1 MGRRRKRVVKEV
13 EQHESHIFARPTMPA
28 RPPRAGED
36 HDLGAPGGADY
47 RMQCFALMA
56 WLRDYRPLLQMESA
70 ADGELQQE
78 LQESFVSGYAD
89 RMIRKGSERGDSIAR
104 KLQDRVRDA
113 AGTLQRSKNVHYIP
127 FSQAV
132 KAVSFLFSRVNG
144 AVWAAELRNRRVVC
158 KAWAQK
164 FVREMAR
171 CKPPPPFEEHAEVY
185 VIGFD
190 QTYARGAGR
199 GGVSRYRPE
208 PTIDADGEK
217 VRRRAPRRTAPRRA
231 GAAPSP
237 PPLLPPPPRRR
248 AGATATIPTAA
259 RRPPRR
265 RGSSRRW
272 STSTASC
279 GRRTPPPSASTRRRR
294 G

>member
-1 MGRRRKRVVKEV
+1 MLPLSLAGGALSMPKGHGWERRRKRVVKEA
-13 EQHESHIFARPTMPA
+13 EQHESHIFCAPDDAPA

-132 KAVSFLFSRVNG
+132 KAVSFLFTRVNG

-199 GGVSRYRPE
+199 VGVSRYRPE

-231 GAAPSP
+231 GTAAPHH
-237 PPLLPPPPRRR
+237 RRR
-248 AGATATIPTAA
+248 
-259 RRPPRR
+259 
-265 RGSSRRW
+265 
-272 STSTASC
+272 
-279 GRRTPPPSASTRRRR
+279 
-294 G
+294 

>member
-1 MGRRRKRVVKEV
+1 M
-13 EQHESHIFARPTMPA
+13 
-28 RPPRAGED
+28 
-36 HDLGAPGGADY
+36 
-47 RMQCFALMA
+47 
-56 WLRDYRPLLQMESA
+56 
-70 ADGELQQE
+70 
-78 LQESFVSGYAD
+78 
-89 RMIRKGSERGDSIAR
+89 
-104 KLQDRVRDA
+104 RDA

-132 KAVSFLFSRVNG
+132 KAVSFLFTRVNG

-199 GGVSRYRPE
+199 VGVSRYRPE

-231 GAAPSP
+231 GAAAAIASAAAT
-237 PPLLPPPPRRR
+237 PPPP
-248 AGATATIPTAA
+248 AA
-259 RRPPRR
+259 RLSPQREQ
-265 RGSSRRW
+265 
-272 STSTASC
+272 STMVASTASC
-279 GRRTPPPSASTRRRR
+279 GRRPPPSASTRRRR